1 MQPRLSQQQLL
12 ESVLEAVE
20 ESGWQAIIFET
31 EKPFLIRIFNEEI
44 DKSFS
49 LRIYIWNVTHG
60 GGVARAEDELRIQ
73 ITPSPITISGDERT
87 ILLGWHAGYQVF
99 VGFDTNRHVNQASA
113 SPSIQIKEQ
122 ALVEAHRHSF
132 ATYDKDNGEIAIA
145 FQPVFFV
152 DYALN
157 ATTLHATGT
166 MPNEVELLDQ
176 IDSVSED
183 RIAEVA
189 STKERKE
196 VITQIKKKYRDS
208 RFRAKVLSAYD
219 RTCAMC
225 GLQLRLVEASHILP
239 VAAPQSPDSTTNG
252 VALCVLHHKAYDRNL
267 VSFDDSYR
275 IEVSE
280 KRVNELTRDNF
291 ISGLIEFRANLK
303 PVISLPAD
311 QRDYPNPE
319 LINKSREYRGW
330 ALN

>member
-1 MQPRLSQQQLL
+1 M
-12 ESVLEAVE
+12 
-20 ESGWQAIIFET
+20 
-31 EKPFLIRIFNEEI
+31 
-44 DKSFS
+44 
-49 LRIYIWNVTHG
+49 
-60 GGVARAEDELRIQ
+60 
-73 ITPSPITISGDERT
+73 
-87 ILLGWHAGYQVF
+87 
-99 VGFDTNRHVNQASA
+99 
-113 SPSIQIKEQ
+113 
-122 ALVEAHRHSF
+122 
-132 ATYDKDNGEIAIA
+132 
-145 FQPVFFV
+145 
-152 DYALN
+152 
-157 ATTLHATGT
+157 
-166 MPNEVELLDQ
+166 LDQ